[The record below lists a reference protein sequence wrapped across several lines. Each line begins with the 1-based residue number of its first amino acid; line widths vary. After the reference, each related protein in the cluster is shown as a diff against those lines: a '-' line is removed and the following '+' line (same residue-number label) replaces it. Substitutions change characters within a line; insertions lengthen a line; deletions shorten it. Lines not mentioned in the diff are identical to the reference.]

1 MSNGPPDRPICIS
14 GGLILADAAGE
25 SRPGALLVERG
36 RIAAVADG
44 AEAAALAARAGEHVD
59 ATGLV
64 IMPGLVNA
72 HHHAYANV
80 LRGTENSLP
89 LELWALYTV
98 AFGRALDAQAIRLA
112 ILLGAAE
119 MLRAGVTACIDH
131 FPHVGFAEAAYRAH
145 RESGLRVGF
154 APFLHDIHDHD
165 FLAVEMPDDLRARL
179 AGAGFPTQERLT
191 ALFDGLVSQ
200 SRGDGD
206 RVAILL
212 GPNAPQR
219 CSPGL
224 QALWRSLRDR
234 HGLVVHTHLLE
245 TYAQAAGARLR
256 WPDGLVAEM
265 ERQGLLHEGL
275 AVAHGIWLGDK
286 EREILAR
293 HRVVVCHNPAS
304 NLMIGS
310 GTMPYAAHRALGIT
324 MGLGSDS
331 ANTGGGADLFEIMRL
346 AMMLPRIATRDWTA
360 WPKPQDVLAMA
371 TQGGAAA
378 LGRARDLGRLAVGQ
392 RADLVLLDL
401 SGSAAAAA
409 QSSVATI
416 VQHGG
421 PAAVRAVMVDGT
433 WALRNGRVLAF
444 DEEAVRRDFAAFAP
458 RILAEAEPGLAL
470 ARAAADAIGRS
481 PAIRATPERLT

>member
-1 MSNGPPDRPICIS
+1 MSNGLPDRPLCIS

-25 SRPGALLVERG
+25 PHRGTLLVERG
-36 RIAAVADG
+36 RIAAVAHG
-44 AEAAALAARAGEHVD
+44 PAEAALESLAADRVD
-59 ATGLV
+59 ASGLV
-64 IMPGLVNA
+64 VMPGLVNA

-131 FPHVGFAEAAYRAH
+131 FPHVGLAEHAYCAH
-145 RESGLRVGF
+145 RESGMRVGF

-165 FLAVEMPDDLRARL
+165 FLAVEMTDDLRARL
-179 AGAGFPTQERLT
+179 AGAGFPTRERLG

-219 CSPGL
+219 CSPEL
-224 QALWRSLRDR
+224 QTLWRTLRDR

-245 TYAQAAGARLR
+245 TYAQAAGSRAR
-256 WPDGLVAEM
+256 WAGGLVGEM

-275 AVAHGIWLGDK
+275 GVAHGVWLTDR

-293 HRVVVCHNPAS
+293 HHVAVSHNPAS
-304 NLMIGS
+304 NLMLGS
-310 GTMPYAAHRALGIT
+310 GIMPYAAHRALGIT

-346 AMMLPRIATRDWTA
+346 AMMLPRVATRDWTA
-360 WPKPQDVLAMA
+360 WPKPAEVLAMA
-371 TQGGAAA
+371 TQGGAAM
-378 LGRARDLGRLAVGQ
+378 LGRSRELGRLAPGM

-401 SGSAAAAA
+401 SGSAAIAARP
-409 QSSVATI
+409 SVATI

-421 PAAVRAVMVDGT
+421 PAAVRAVMVDGA
-433 WALRNGRVLAF
+433 WALRNGHILAF
-444 DEEAVRRDFAAFAP
+444 DEDAVRREFAAFAP
-458 RILAEAEPGLAL
+458 RILAEAEPGLVL
-470 ARAAADAIGRS
+470 AREAAEAIGRS
-481 PAIRATPERLT
+481 AAVRTNPE